1 MITTNTRTFLE
12 LLRAD
17 RGFFFGILFFSV
29 VLYYINEN
37 YNLALEIPSGSL
49 QVIGLF
55 IAFFLVFMS
64 QKSYERWWEARMIWG
79 DIVNKS
85 RSWAMQVN
93 HMIDAE
99 KLNLELEGKDAQSIK
114 RDLIYGQIGFVNA
127 LRIHLRRQG
136 DFSPVKDFFSE
147 KEYLEMNGRANFPTQ
162 VLDLQASKVKHLLKK
177 GVEEMI
183 VQAELNKVLK
193 DLYDCQGMSERIKN
207 TVFPKPY
214 TFFARLIVYVYVI
227 ILPIYMI
234 NSFLSDSVTDL
245 DFFAVP
251 LVVFIS
257 LVFFSL
263 TKLAEQY
270 ENPFENTVH
279 DIPLTAI
286 CNTIEVD
293 LKELCGEEVKPHTP
307 NVSKGVVF

>member
-1 MITTNTRTFLE
+1 MITTKQRTFIE
-12 LLRAD
+12 LLKAD
-17 RGFFFGILFFSV
+17 RGFFFGILSLTV
-29 VLYYINEN
+29 ILYYVNEN
-37 YNLALEIPSGSL
+37 YNLVLEIPTGSL
-49 QVIGLF
+49 QVVGLF

-79 DIVNKS
+79 DVVNKS

-93 HMIDAE
+93 HLLDPE
-99 KLNLELEGKDAQSIK
+99 KVKLKLADKDLSAFRK
-114 RDLIYGQIGFVNA
+114 ELIYGQIGFVNA
-127 LRIHLRRQG
+127 LRLHLRKQK
-136 DFSPVKDFFSE
+136 DFSKVKAFFTDEEFEFIAS
-147 KEYLEMNGRANFPTQ
+147 KTNIPTQ
-162 VLDLQASKVKHLLKK
+162 ILDLQASKVRYALGE
-177 GVEEMI
+177 GVEEVI

-193 DLYDCQGMSERIKN
+193 DLYDFQGMSERIKN

-227 ILPIYMI
+227 ILPIYLI
-234 NSFLSDSVTDL
+234 NAFLGDANTDL
-245 DFFAVP
+245 DFFAIP
-251 LVVFIS
+251 LAVFIC
-257 LVFFSL
+257 LVFYSL

-293 LKELCGEEVKPHTP
+293 LRELCGEKPEKLAADDKP
-307 NVSKGVVF
+307 GVIM